1 MSQDRIR
8 LGLTNEA
15 KLPLLVAVE
24 ALDTLQVLRSLPNQ
38 HLFSAEMGVLLNRLG
53 KIFIYLR
60 WLLVEKV
67 LKTNEI
73 SRETLLTIIEVEGKI
88 VDLVTDVEGYGN

>member
-1 MSQDRIR
+1 
-8 LGLTNEA
+8 
-15 KLPLLVAVE
+15 
-24 ALDTLQVLRSLPNQ
+24 
-38 HLFSAEMGVLLNRLG
+38 MGVLLNRLG